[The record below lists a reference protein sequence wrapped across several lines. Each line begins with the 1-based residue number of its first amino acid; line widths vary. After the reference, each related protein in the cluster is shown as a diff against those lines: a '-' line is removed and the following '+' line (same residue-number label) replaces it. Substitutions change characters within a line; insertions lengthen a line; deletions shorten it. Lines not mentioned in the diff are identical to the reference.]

1 MRPWSLLAIVA
12 VAISVSACNL
22 ATAAKQADQVARA
35 FYAEVQNGADL
46 AKDPHVSTG
55 LQTGDAAA
63 ALARARALIPAGQP
77 TSIKNDGWH
86 FATASGVGSSAQLG
100 HVYQYGPTILH
111 VQTVLQE
118 APGQT
123 AWMVTGFEV
132 QQDGSPNGPIIVGA
146 QPKAAADFN

>member
-1 MRPWSLLAIVA
+1 MRPWSLLVVVGVA
-12 VAISVSACNL
+12 ASVSACNL
-22 ATAAKQADQVARA
+22 AAAAKQADQVART
-35 FYAEVQNGADL
+35 FYSEVQNGADL

-55 LQTGDAAA
+55 LQTSDAAA
-63 ALARARALIPAGQP
+63 ALTRARALIPAGQP

-86 FATASGVGSSAQLG
+86 FATSSGVGSSAQLG
-100 HVYQYGPTILH
+100 HIYQYGPTTIH

-132 QQDGSPNGPIIVGA
+132 QQDGSTNGPIIVGQA
-146 QPKAAADFN
+146 PKTASDFN